1 MTPSMDGWMDKSHD
15 AIHGSIESPEL
26 KDGVIG
32 GDHNEEREVSEHAE
46 FETGWIGEDEEK
58 GKWVVVGPYA

>member
-1 MTPSMDGWMDKSHD
+1 
-15 AIHGSIESPEL
+15 
-26 KDGVIG
+26 VIG

>member
-46 FETGWIGEDEEK
+46 FETG
-58 GKWVVVGPYA
+58 

>member
-1 MTPSMDGWMDKSHD
+1 MHKGGVIYLCQGFLPCMTPSMDGWMDKSHD

-46 FETGWIGEDEEK
+46 FETC
-58 GKWVVVGPYA
+58 